1 VKAFVTGANGFLG
14 SNLVRRLIEECADVT
29 GLVRPTSDRSFL
41 DGVPLRL
48 LLGDINDA
56 ACLDRGMA
64 GAEVV
69 YHVAGLASDWA
80 PLETFRRAN
89 VDGVRN
95 VMAAAVRAGVRR
107 VLHVSTT
114 AVHGLAGFTD
124 RVETDP
130 MPKTRFPYVETK
142 REGERIAM
150 STEGVEVV
158 AVRPGNVYGP
168 RDRITMLPM
177 LKMMESGLM
186 GVIGGGRTLTCP
198 TYIENLVD
206 LIQLAVATPA
216 AAGRAYLATD
226 GLRITWREYV
236 DALAAAMGLP
246 PPKLSIPK
254 SVASCAAGLFEGIF
268 RTLRIRVAPPLTHY
282 RVANG
287 GNDYHFSIDRAR
299 RELGFEPKVDLTE
312 ACRRTAAWY
321 RSLK

>member
-1 VKAFVTGANGFLG
+1 LKAFVTGANGFLG
-14 SNLVRRLIEECADVT
+14 SSLVRRLLDEGADVT

-48 LLGDINDA
+48 QSGDINDPE
-56 ACLDRGMA
+56 CLARGMA

-80 PLETFRRAN
+80 PLATFRRVN

-142 REGERIAM
+142 REGELIAM
-150 STEGVEVV
+150 ATEGVEVV
-158 AVRPGNVYGP
+158 AVRPGNIFGP

-186 GVIGGGRTLTCP
+186 GVIGGGRALTCP

-206 LIQLAVATPA
+206 LIQLAVASPA

-226 GLRITWREYV
+226 GLRITWREYL
-236 DALAAAMGLP
+236 DTLASAMDLP

-254 SVASCAAGLFEGIF
+254 GIASCAAALFEAVYRGFGI
-268 RTLRIRVAPPLTHY
+268 RSAPHLTHY

-299 RELGFEPKVDLTE
+299 RELGFEPRVGIQE
-312 ACRRTAAWY
+312 ACRRTADWY
-321 RSLK
+321 LGLK